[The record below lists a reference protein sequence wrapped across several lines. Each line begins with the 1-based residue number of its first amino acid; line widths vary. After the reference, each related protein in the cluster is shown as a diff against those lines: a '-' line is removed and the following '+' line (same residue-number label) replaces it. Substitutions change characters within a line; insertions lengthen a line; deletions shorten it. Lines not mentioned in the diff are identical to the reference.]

1 MEELQDFTEEK
12 ESNFDLKAEIYK
24 YLAYWKW
31 LLLGLLLGGSIAYLY
46 NRYTIPQYWTEA
58 SMMILQND
66 ENNASGILPSGG
78 SGGSIIRLESNSM
91 DNQIVSLKSKRLV
104 KKVVKDLNHNISYFI
119 EGNIITIGAYK
130 KSPIL
135 IRFITPDSIVQKI
148 SQTFLVT
155 PLSDT
160 NFRLVNESANY
171 QQTHQIGEIIDFSG
185 LKFTIVPKSGDSIS
199 SFKSTNTVQIN
210 IRPVDQVAGGYI
222 SKLVIAPK
230 GLAKDI
236 LSISITQEESEKSED
251 FLNNL
256 MYQFNIDG
264 VADKRQVALST
275 TKFIQDRLELINS
288 ELDSV
293 EGGIATFKMEN
304 QLMDVGSKAQE
315 FMSKSTQA
323 EQQVFEIETELM
335 IIRSI
340 EELLNKKDGYQ
351 LLPASLGI
359 EGGGISGLIST
370 YNSLVLER
378 NAYLRTSTPQN
389 PVVATITAQLD
400 SLKENL
406 RDNINSTVSSLN
418 IQLGV
423 LNQLDKS
430 SQNKFSTF
438 PGMEKGM
445 RGIERQQQIKEQL
458 YLFLL
463 QRREEA
469 AIAFAVTSPVAKVID
484 ASYTYPSPVDPK
496 PWFILVGGF
505 LIGLILPLL
514 ILFVKFMLDTKV
526 HHKGDLAPLIKHIP
540 FLGEI
545 PKITGETNGVI
556 QLNDRSPLAESFR
569 ILRTNL
575 AYLLKAKKENRG
587 EIIYVTSTIKGEG
600 KTFVTYNLAR
610 TLATTKKKVI
620 IIGADIRNPKLHR
633 YIDAPLD
640 GKGLSDYLYDLEIEP
655 QDIITTSREPEI
667 KIDMVLSGAI
677 PPNPAELFEN
687 DRMENLLKLLAHS
700 YDFVIVDTAPT
711 MIVTDTLLI
720 SPLADTTLYV
730 TRAGYTEKKLLDFPK
745 DLKQQGK
752 LKGLAV
758 ILNDV
763 DYSKFSY
770 GAKYGY
776 SYGYGYGYGVDEES
790 KLKKILKKPFKKSK
804 SKNIL

>member
-12 ESNFDLKAEIYK
+12 ESNFDIKAEIFK

-31 LLLGLLLGGSIAYLY
+31 LLFGLLLGGSIAYLY
-46 NRYTIPQYWTEA
+46 NRYTIPQYWTQA
-58 SMMILQND
+58 SLMILKDSESNI
-66 ENNASGILPSGG
+66 AGALPSGG
-78 SGGSIIRLESNSM
+78 GSILTFGDNSL
-91 DNQIVSLKSKRLV
+91 DNQIITLKSKRLV
-104 KKVVKDLNHNISYFI
+104 ENVVNELNHNISYFI
-119 EGNIITIGAYK
+119 EGNVITIEAYK
-130 KSPIL
+130 SSPVL
-135 IRFITPDSIVQKI
+135 IQFITPDSIVNKASKI
-148 SQTFLVT
+148 LFVT
-155 PLSDT
+155 PKSDT
-160 NFRLVNESANY
+160 NFNLVDESQGY
-171 QQTHQIGEIIDFSG
+171 EKTHEIGEIIELNG
-185 LKFTIVPKSGDSIS
+185 LKFSIVPRPGANT
-199 SFKSTNTVQIN
+199 SFKNSKTVQIN
-210 IRPVDQVAGGYI
+210 ISPVDRVAGNYI
-222 SKLVIAPK
+222 SKLNIVPK
-230 GLAKDI
+230 GKAADI
-236 LSISITQEESEKSED
+236 LSLGIVQEDSRKSED

-256 MYQFNIDG
+256 MNQFNADG

-275 TKFIQDRLELINS
+275 TEFIQDRLELITS

-293 EGGIATFKMEN
+293 EGGMADFKREN
-304 QLMDVGSKAQE
+304 QFMDVTSGAQE
-315 FMSKSTQA
+315 FISKSSQA
-323 EQQVFEIETELM
+323 EKQVFEIETQLM
-335 IIRSI
+335 VIRSI
-340 EELLNKKDGYQ
+340 EDLINKREEYQ

-359 EGGGISGLIST
+359 QGGGMPGLIST

-406 RDNINSTVSSLN
+406 RDNIKSTVSSLN
-418 IQLGV
+418 IELGV
-423 LNQLDKS
+423 LTQLDRS
-430 SQNKFSTF
+430 SQNKFSAF

-484 ASYTYPSPVDPK
+484 PSYTITTPVDPK

-505 LIGLILPLL
+505 LIGLILPLI
-514 ILFVKFMLDTKV
+514 ILFAKFMLDTKV
-526 HHKGDLAPLIKHIP
+526 HHKGDLVPLTKHVP

-545 PKITGETNGVI
+545 PKITDDTNQII

-575 AYLLKAKKENRG
+575 AYLMKAKKENRG

-600 KTFVTYNLAR
+600 KTFVSYNLAR

-620 IIGADIRNPKLHR
+620 LIGADIRNPQLHR
-633 YIDAPLD
+633 YIDLPMES
-640 GKGLSDYLYDLEIEP
+640 KGLSDYLYDLDVQP
-655 QDIITTSREPEI
+655 LDIITSSQDPSI
-667 KIDMVLSGAI
+667 KVDMILSGSI
-677 PPNPAELFEN
+677 PPNPAELFIN
-687 DRMENLLKLLAHS
+687 DRMKNLLKGLAHS
-700 YDFVIVDTAPT
+700 YDFIIVDTAPT

-745 DLKQQGK
+745 ELKQQGK
-752 LKGLAV
+752 LKGMAV

-776 SYGYGYGYGVDEES
+776 SYGYGYGVDQES
-790 KLKKILKKPFKKSK
+790 KLKKIFKKAFKKSK
-804 SKNIL
+804 V

>member
-12 ESNFDLKAEIYK
+12 ESNFDLKAEIFK

-31 LLLGLLLGGSIAYLY
+31 LVLGFLIGGLIAFLY

-58 SMMILQND
+58 SLMVLSEN
-66 ENNASGILPSGG
+66 ENNIAGALPSGG
-78 SGGSIIRLESNSM
+78 GGILTLEDNSL

-104 KKVVKDLNHNISYFI
+104 EKVVNELGHNVSYYI
-119 EGNIITIGAYK
+119 EGNIITTEAYK
-130 KSPIL
+130 NSPLRIQ
-135 IRFITPDSIVQKI
+135 FITEDSIVNKLSKNI
-148 SQTFLVT
+148 YVT

-160 NFRLVNESANY
+160 NFLLIDESLGY
-171 QQTHQIGEIIDFSG
+171 EKDHKIGEIVDLDG
-185 LKFTIVPKSGDSIS
+185 LKFTIVPRSEGES
-199 SFKSTNTVQIN
+199 STFKQTKTVQIT
-210 IRPVDQVAGGYI
+210 ITPLSEVARFYSSSI
-222 SKLVIAPK
+222 VIVPK
-230 GLAKDI
+230 GKAKDI
-236 LSISITQEESEKSED
+236 LSLGLIQPESEKSED

-264 VADKRQVALST
+264 VSDKRQVALST
-275 TKFIQDRLELINS
+275 TEFIQERLELITS

-293 EGGIATFKMEN
+293 EGGLAKFKRDNEF
-304 QLMDVGSKAQE
+304 MDVSSGAQE
-315 FMSKSTQA
+315 YIAKSSMA
-323 EQQVFEIETELM
+323 EQEIFDKETQL
-335 IIRSI
+335 IIIKSV
-340 EELLNKKDGYQ
+340 EEVLDSRKGYE
-351 LLPASLGI
+351 LLPANLGI
-359 EGGGISGLIST
+359 QEGGITGIIGT

-378 NAYLRTSTPQN
+378 NAFLRTSTPQN
-389 PVVATITAQLD
+389 PVVSTITEQLE

-406 RDNINSTVSSLN
+406 RDNINSSVRSLN
-418 IQLGV
+418 IQLNELG
-423 LNQLDKS
+423 QLDRS
-430 SQNKFSTF
+430 AQSKFSAF

-484 ASYTYPSPVDPK
+484 PAYTYPSPVDPA
-496 PWFILVGGF
+496 PWLILVGGF
-505 LIGLILPLL
+505 LIGLILPL
-514 ILFVKFMLDTKV
+514 IVIFIKFLLDTKV
-526 HHKGDLAPLIKHIP
+526 HHKGDLASLIKNIP

-545 PKITGETNGVI
+545 PRIGEGTDEII
-556 QLNDRSPLAESFR
+556 QINDRSPLAESFR

-575 AYLLKAKKENRG
+575 AYLLKPKENNKG

-600 KTFVTYNLAR
+600 KTFVSYNLAR
-610 TLATTKKKVI
+610 TLATSKKKVV

-633 YIDAPLD
+633 YTDLPMET
-640 GKGLSDYLYDLEIEP
+640 KGLSDYLYNYDLNTN
-655 QDIITTSREPEI
+655 DIINDSFDKEV
-667 KIDMVLSGAI
+667 KVDLVLSGSI
-677 PPNPAELFEN
+677 PPNPAELFMSG
-687 DRMENLLKLLAHS
+687 RMKKLLNELTS
-700 YDFVIVDTAPT
+700 IYDFIVVDTAPT

-730 TRAGYTEKKLLDFPK
+730 TRAGYTDKKLLDFPK

-752 LKGLAV
+752 LKGLAI

-790 KLKKILKKPFKKSK
+790 KMKKLWNKAKKKS
-804 SKNIL
+804 S

>member
-1 MEELQDFTEEK
+1 MEELQDYTEEK
-12 ESNFDLKAEIYK
+12 ESNFDLKAEIFK

-31 LLLGLLLGGSIAYLY
+31 LLFGLLLGGSIAYLY
-46 NRYTIPQYWTEA
+46 NRYTIPQYSTQA
-58 SMMILQND
+58 SLMILKDSESNLA
-66 ENNASGILPSGG
+66 NAMPSGG
-78 SGGSIIRLESNSM
+78 GSILAFGENSL
-91 DNQIVSLKSKRLV
+91 DNQIVTLKSKRLV
-104 KKVVKDLNHNISYFI
+104 EKVVDELDHNISYFI
-119 EGNIITIGAYK
+119 EGNVITIEAYK
-130 KSPIL
+130 SSPVL
-135 IRFITPDSIVQKI
+135 IQFITPDSIVNRASKTLLI
-148 SQTFLVT
+148 T
-155 PLSDT
+155 PKSDT
-160 NFRLVNESANY
+160 DFNLVDESQAY
-171 QQTHQIGEIIDFSG
+171 EKTHEIGEIIELDG
-185 LKFTIVPKSGDSIS
+185 LKFSIIPRSGANS
-199 SFKSTNTVQIN
+199 SFKNSKTVQIN
-210 IRPVDQVAGGYI
+210 ISPVDLVAGEYI
-222 SKLVIAPK
+222 SKLDIVPK
-230 GLAKDI
+230 GKAADI
-236 LSISITQEESEKSED
+236 LSLGIVQEDSRKSED
-251 FLNNL
+251 FLNDL
-256 MYQFNIDG
+256 MYQFNADG

-275 TKFIQDRLELINS
+275 TEFIQDRLELITS

-293 EGGIATFKMEN
+293 EGGIADFKREN
-304 QLMDVGSKAQE
+304 RLMDVGSKAQE

-323 EQQVFEIETELM
+323 EQQVFEIETQLM

-340 EELLNKKDGYQ
+340 EDLLNKREGYQ

-359 EGGGISGLIST
+359 EDGGISGLLST

-389 PVVATITAQLD
+389 PVVATLTAQLD

-406 RDNINSTVSSLN
+406 RENIKGTVSSLN

-423 LNQLDKS
+423 LNQLDRS
-430 SQNKFSTF
+430 SQNKFRAF

-484 ASYTYPSPVDPK
+484 LSFTFPSPVEPK
-496 PWFILVGGF
+496 PWLILVGGF

-514 ILFVKFMLDTKV
+514 ILFAKFMLDTKV
-526 HHKGDLAPLIKHIP
+526 HHKGDLVSLTNHVP

-545 PKITGETNGVI
+545 PKITGETNEII
-556 QLNDRSPLAESFR
+556 QTNDRSPLAESFR

-600 KTFVTYNLAR
+600 KTFVSYNLAR
-610 TLATTKKKVI
+610 SLATTKKKVI
-620 IIGADIRNPKLHR
+620 IVGADIRNPKLHR
-633 YIDAPLD
+633 YIDAPL
-640 GKGLSDYLYDLEIEP
+640 GSKGLSDYLYDLEIQP
-655 QDIITTSREPEI
+655 TDIITTSQELEI
-667 KIDMVLSGAI
+667 KVDLVLSGVI
-677 PPNPAELFEN
+677 PPNPAELFMN
-687 DRMENLLKLLAHS
+687 DRMENLFKVLAHS

-730 TRAGYTEKKLLDFPK
+730 TRAGFTEKKLLDFPK
-745 DLKQQGK
+745 ELKQQGK

-790 KLKKILKKPFKKSK
+790 KLNKILKKPFKKSK

>member
-1 MEELQDFTEEK
+1 MEELQDLTEEK
-12 ESNFDLKAEIYK
+12 ESNFDLKAEIFN
-24 YLAYWKW
+24 YLAYWK
-31 LLLGLLLGGSIAYLY
+31 LLLFGLLLGGLIAYLY
-46 NRYTIPQYWTEA
+46 NRYTIPQYSTQA
-58 SMMILQND
+58 SLMILKD
-66 ENNASGILPSGG
+66 SENNLASALPSGG
-78 SGGSIIRLESNSM
+78 GSILTFNENTL

-104 KKVVKDLNHNISYFI
+104 EKVVNELNHNISYFI
-119 EGNIITIGAYK
+119 EGNVITMEAYK
-130 KSPIL
+130 SSPVL
-135 IRFITPDSIVQKI
+135 IRFITADSIVNRTSKTL
-148 SQTFLVT
+148 SVT
-155 PLSDT
+155 SKSDT
-160 NFRLVNESANY
+160 NFNLVDESQGY
-171 QQTHQIGEIIDFSG
+171 ERTHEIGEIIELDG
-185 LKFTIVPKSGDSIS
+185 LKFSIVPRPGANS
-199 SFKSTNTVQIN
+199 SFKNSKTVQIV
-210 IRPVDQVAGGYI
+210 ISPVDLVARDYI
-222 SKLVIAPK
+222 SKLDIGPK
-230 GLAKDI
+230 GKAADI
-236 LSISITQEESEKSED
+236 LSLGLVQEESSKSED

-256 MYQFNIDG
+256 MYQFNADG

-275 TKFIQDRLELINS
+275 TEFIQDRLELITS

-293 EGGIATFKMEN
+293 EGGMADFKREN
-304 QLMDVGSKAQE
+304 QFMDVTSGAQE
-315 FMSKSTQA
+315 FMAKSTQA
-323 EQQVFEIETELM
+323 EEQAFELETQLM

-340 EELLNKKDGYQ
+340 EGLLNKREEYQ

-359 EGGGISGLIST
+359 QDAGISGLIST

-400 SLKENL
+400 SLRENL
-406 RDNINSTVSSLN
+406 RDNIRSTVSSLN

-423 LNQLDKS
+423 LNQLDRS
-430 SQNKFSTF
+430 SQNKFSAF

-469 AIAFAVTSPVAKVID
+469 AIAFAVTSPVSKVID
-484 ASYTYPSPVDPK
+484 PSYTFPSPVDPK
-496 PWFILVGGF
+496 PWLILVGGF

-514 ILFVKFMLDTKV
+514 LLFAKFMLDTKV
-526 HHKGDLAPLIKHIP
+526 HHKGDLATLTKLVP

-545 PKITGETNGVI
+545 PKITGETNEII

-575 AYLLKAKKENRG
+575 AYLVKAKKENRG
-587 EIIYVTSTIKGEG
+587 EIIFVTSTIKGEG
-600 KTFVTYNLAR
+600 KTFVSYNLAR

-620 IIGADIRNPKLHR
+620 LIGADIRNPKLHR
-633 YIDAPLD
+633 YSNLPMES
-640 GKGLSDYLYDLEIEP
+640 KGLSDYLYDLDV
-655 QDIITTSREPEI
+655 QTLDIISSSQEPEI
-667 KIDMVLSGAI
+667 KVDLILSGAI
-677 PPNPAELFEN
+677 PPNPAELFMN
-687 DRMENLLKLLAHS
+687 DRMENLLKGLTQS

-720 SPLADTTLYV
+720 SQLADTTLYV
-730 TRAGYTEKKLLDFPK
+730 TRSGYTEKKLLDFPK
-745 DLKQQGK
+745 ELKQQGK

-776 SYGYGYGYGVDEES
+776 SYGYGYGYGVEEES
-790 KLKKILKKPFKKSK
+790 TIKKILKKPFKKSK
-804 SKNIL
+804 V